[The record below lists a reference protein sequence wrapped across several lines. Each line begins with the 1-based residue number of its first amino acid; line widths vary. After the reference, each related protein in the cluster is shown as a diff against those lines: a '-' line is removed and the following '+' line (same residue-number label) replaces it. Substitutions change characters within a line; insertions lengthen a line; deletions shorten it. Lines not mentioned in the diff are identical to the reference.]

1 MQFLADFDYLEV
13 YSTSNHSL
21 MAIFFPLFG
30 IFTSFILIY
39 YLSSLNRSNIF
50 LALFFLCCNL
60 IVLVYYGLHFTKD
73 LFWEGVCFV
82 NWLPL
87 SYLLGPFLFYYVKS
101 TLSENNKLEKW
112 DWLHLLPAVFI
123 IFNCLPF
130 TTLPFDQKASIA
142 HEIVNITENYTLD
155 FNFVSFEFI
164 LLSRSAHLLV
174 YSVFSI
180 IYFFRHAHKVYKTH
194 GTRSSNHSILTKWM
208 LLLCSIQIVIAI
220 NSIGHMSTLYDIKFS
235 IFGIPS
241 YEIFTEKYYFGICGA
256 GFFLQNIFLF
266 LFPKILYGNVS
277 YTIEK
282 GKDSIIDDI
291 KSNLPKKIKDA
302 SVTEDIEKIIEKY
315 LSSIPYTSRDFSL
328 SQMSFDL
335 KIPERFLSNYFN
347 KELQITFSEWRK
359 NLRIDHVCRMIEQG
373 ESKNLTIEAIAT
385 NAGFASRSKF
395 IDAFKERKGVTPS
408 AFIKSIVAQ

>member
-1 MQFLADFDYLEV
+1 
-13 YSTSNHSL
+13 
-21 MAIFFPLFG
+21 MAILFPLFG

-60 IVLVYYGLHFTKD
+60 VVMVYYGLHFTKN

-87 SYLLGPFLFYYVKS
+87 SYLLGPLLFYYVKT
-101 TLSENNKLEKW
+101 TLADNNKLAKW
-112 DWLHLLPAVFI
+112 DWLHLLPAMLTI
-123 IFNCLPF
+123 INCLPF
-130 TTLPFDQKASIA
+130 TTLPFDQKAKIA
-142 HEIVNITENYTLD
+142 HEIVNVTENYSL
-155 FNFVSFEFI
+155 NFIFASFEFI
-164 LLSRSAHLLV
+164 LFSRSLHLLL
-174 YSVFSI
+174 YAILSI
-180 IYFFRHAHKVYKTH
+180 GYFYNNTRKTLKQFNKLP
-194 GTRSSNHSILTKWM
+194 SNHSIIKRWM
-208 LLLCSIQIVIAI
+208 YLLSGIQIVIAI
-220 NSIGHMSTLYDIKFS
+220 NSIGHMTTIYGYLFTILGVPST
-235 IFGIPS
+235 
-241 YEIFTEKYYFGICGA
+241 EIFSEKYYFEICGG

-282 GKDSIIDDI
+282 GKDNIIDDI
-291 KSNLPKKIKDA
+291 KLSLPRKIKDTA
-302 SVTEDIEKIIEKY
+302 TIQDFENALNEY
-315 LSSIPYTSRDFSL
+315 LQQSPYIQKEFSL

-347 KELQITFSEWRK
+347 KELNLTFSEWRK
-359 NLRIDHVCRMIEQG
+359 NLRIDHVCKMIEQG
-373 ESKNLTIEAIAT
+373 ESKNLTIEAISA

-408 AFIKSIVAQ
+408 AFIKSISVKN

>member
-1 MQFLADFDYLEV
+1 
-13 YSTSNHSL
+13 
-21 MAIFFPLFG
+21 MAILFPLFG
-30 IFTSFILIY
+30 IFTSFILLY

-60 IVLVYYGLHFTKD
+60 VVLVYYGLHFTKD
-73 LFWEGVCFV
+73 LFWEGVSFV

-87 SYLLGPFLFYYVKS
+87 SYVLGPLLFYYVKT
-101 TLSENNKLEKW
+101 TLSDNNKLEKW

-123 IFNCLPF
+123 IINCLPF
-130 TTLPFDQKASIA
+130 TTLPFDQKAQIA
-142 HEIVNITENYTLD
+142 HEIVNVTENYTLD

-164 LLSRSAHLLV
+164 LYSRSIHLLC
-174 YSVFSI
+174 YALFSI
-180 IYFFRHAHKVYKTH
+180 GFFYVHSKKMLQENNS
-194 GTRSSNHSILTKWM
+194 RSSNHSIISRWIY
-208 LLLCSIQIVIAI
+208 LLCLMQIIIAV
-220 NSIGHMSTLYDIKFS
+220 NSIGHMSTLYGVQFS

-241 YEIFTEKYYFGICGA
+241 TTIFTEKYYFEICGG
-256 GFFLQNIFLF
+256 GFFLQNLSLF

-282 GKDSIIDDI
+282 GKDNIIEEI
-291 KSNLPKKIKDA
+291 KSSLPKKQKETA
-302 SVTEDIEKIIEKY
+302 TVQDIEQIIQSY
-315 LSSIPYTSRDFSL
+315 LETLPFILKEFSL

-347 KELQITFSEWRK
+347 KELEITFSDWRK
-359 NLRIDHVCRMIEQG
+359 NLRIDHVCALIKDG
-373 ESKNLTIEAIAT
+373 EAKNLTIEAIAT

-408 AFIKSIVAQ
+408 AFIKSFKTVEA

>member
-1 MQFLADFDYLEV
+1 MLFLADFDYLEV
-13 YSTSNHSL
+13 YSTSNHAL

-82 NWLPL
+82 HWLPL

-112 DWLHLLPAVFI
+112 DWMHLLPAVFI
-123 IFNCLPF
+123 ILNCLPF

-142 HEIVNITENYTLD
+142 HEIVNVTENYTLD

-164 LLSRSAHLLV
+164 LLSRSAHLLA

-194 GTRSSNHSILTKWM
+194 GARSSNHGILTKWM
-208 LLLCSIQIVIAI
+208 LLLCGIQIVIAV

-241 YEIFTEKYYFGICGA
+241 YQIFTEKYYFGICGA

-291 KSNLPKKIKDA
+291 KSNLPKKIKDV

-315 LSSIPYTSRDFSL
+315 LSAVPYISRDFSL

-347 KELQITFSEWRK
+347 KELKITFSEWRK

-408 AFIKSIVAQ
+408 AFIKSVAT

>member
-1 MQFLADFDYLEV
+1 
-13 YSTSNHSL
+13 
-21 MAIFFPLFG
+21 MAILFPLFG
-30 IFTSFILIY
+30 IFTSFILLY

-60 IVLVYYGLHFTKD
+60 VVLVYYGLHFTKD
-73 LFWEGVCFV
+73 LFWEGVSFV

-87 SYLLGPFLFYYVKS
+87 SYLLGPLLFYYVKT
-101 TLSENNKLEKW
+101 TLSDSNKLEKW
-112 DWLHLLPAVFI
+112 DWLHLLPAAFI
-123 IFNCLPF
+123 IINCLPF
-130 TTLPFDQKASIA
+130 TTLPFNQKAQIA
-142 HEIVNITENYTLD
+142 HEIVNVTENYSLD

-164 LLSRSAHLLV
+164 LYSRSIHLLL

-180 IYFFRHAHKVYKTH
+180 AYFY
-194 GTRSSNHSILTKWM
+194 TRSKTILKNFNRLPSNHSVISRWLY
-208 LLLCSIQIVIAI
+208 LLCIIQIVIAI
-220 NSIGHMSTLYDIKFS
+220 NSIGHMSTLYGVQFN

-241 YEIFTEKYYFGICGA
+241 TSIFTEKYYFEICGG

-282 GKDSIIDDI
+282 GKDNIIDEL
-291 KSNLPKKIKDA
+291 KSSLPKKQKEA
-302 SVTEDIEKIIEKY
+302 ATVQDIENIIQSY
-315 LSSIPYTSRDFSL
+315 LGTSPYIQKEFSL

-347 KELQITFSEWRK
+347 KVLNITFSDWRK
-359 NLRIDHVCRMIEQG
+359 NLRIDHVCKLIEDG
-373 ESKNLTIEAIAT
+373 EAKNLTIEAIST

-408 AFIKSIVAQ
+408 AFIKSITLKN

>member
-1 MQFLADFDYLEV
+1 
-13 YSTSNHSL
+13 
-21 MAIFFPLFG
+21 MAILFPLFG
-30 IFTSFILIY
+30 IFTSFILLY

-60 IVLVYYGLHFTKD
+60 VVLVYYGLHFTKD
-73 LFWEGVCFV
+73 LFWEGVSFV

-87 SYLLGPFLFYYVKS
+87 SYLLGPLLFYYVKT
-101 TLSENNKLEKW
+101 TLSDSNKLQKW

-123 IFNCLPF
+123 VINCLPF
-130 TTLPFDQKASIA
+130 TTLPFDQKAQIA
-142 HEIVNITENYTLD
+142 HEIVNVTENYALD

-164 LLSRSAHLLV
+164 LYSRSIHLLL
-174 YSVFSI
+174 YSIFSI
-180 IYFFRHAHKVYKTH
+180 GYFY
-194 GTRSSNHSILTKWM
+194 TRSKAILKNFNRLPSNHSIISRWLY
-208 LLLCSIQIVIAI
+208 LLSLIQIIIAI
-220 NSIGHMSTLYDIKFS
+220 NSIGHMSTLYGVQFN

-241 YEIFTEKYYFGICGA
+241 TRIFTEKYYFEICGG

-282 GKDSIIDDI
+282 GKDNIIDDL
-291 KSNLPKKIKDA
+291 KSNLPKKQKETATIQ
-302 SVTEDIEKIIEKY
+302 DIEQIIQRY
-315 LSSIPYTSRDFSL
+315 LENSPFIQKEFSL

-347 KELQITFSEWRK
+347 KELNITFSEWRK
-359 NLRIDHVCRMIEQG
+359 NLRIDHVCRLIELG
-373 ESKNLTIEAIAT
+373 EAKNLTIEAIST

-408 AFIKSIVAQ
+408 AFIKSIALKD

>member
-1 MQFLADFDYLEV
+1 
-13 YSTSNHSL
+13 
-21 MAIFFPLFG
+21 MAILFPLFG

-60 IVLVYYGLHFTKD
+60 VVMVYYGLHFTKN
-73 LFWEGVCFV
+73 LFWEGFCFV

-87 SYLLGPFLFYYVKS
+87 SYLLGPLLFYYVKT
-101 TLSENNKLEKW
+101 TLADNNKLAKW
-112 DWLHLLPAVFI
+112 DWLHLLPALLTI
-123 IFNCLPF
+123 INCLPF

-142 HEIVNITENYTLD
+142 HEIVNVTENYSL
-155 FNFVSFEFI
+155 NFTFASFEFI
-164 LLSRSAHLLV
+164 LFSRSVHLLLYAV
-174 YSVFSI
+174 LSI
-180 IYFFRHAHKVYKTH
+180 GYFYNNTRKTLKQFNKLP
-194 GTRSSNHSILTKWM
+194 SNHSIIKRWLY
-208 LLLCSIQIVIAI
+208 LLSFIQIVIAV
-220 NSIGHMSTLYDIKFS
+220 NSIGHMTTIYGYFFSVLGVPST
-235 IFGIPS
+235 
-241 YEIFTEKYYFGICGA
+241 EIFSEKYYFEICGG

-282 GKDSIIDDI
+282 GKDNIIDDI
-291 KSNLPKKIKDA
+291 KLSLPRKIKDTA
-302 SVTEDIEKIIEKY
+302 TIQDFENSLNEY
-315 LSSIPYTSRDFSL
+315 LQKSPYIQKEFSL

-347 KELQITFSEWRK
+347 KELNLTFSEWRK
-359 NLRIDHVCRMIEQG
+359 NLRIDHVCKMIEQG
-373 ESKNLTIEAIAT
+373 ESKNLTIEAISS

-408 AFIKSIVAQ
+408 AFIKSISVKD

>member
-1 MQFLADFDYLEV
+1 
-13 YSTSNHSL
+13 

-30 IFTSFILIY
+30 IFTSFILVY
-39 YLSSLNRSNIF
+39 YLSSLNRSNVF

-60 IVLVYYGLHFTKD
+60 VVLVYYGLHFTKD
-73 LFWEGVCFV
+73 IFWEGVFFV
-82 NWLPL
+82 HWLPL
-87 SYLLGPFLFYYVKS
+87 SYLLGPFLFYYVKT
-101 TLSENNKLEKW
+101 TLSESNKLAKW
-112 DWLHLLPAVFI
+112 DWLHLIPAVFI

-130 TTLPFDQKASIA
+130 TTLPFDQKKAIA

-174 YSVFSI
+174 YALYSI
-180 IYFFRHAHKVYKTH
+180 WYFYKH
-194 GTRSSNHSILTKWM
+194 SKDLQKQFGKLPSNHSIIKRWIYILATA
-208 LLLCSIQIVIAI
+208 QIVIAI

-241 YEIFTEKYYFGICGA
+241 YKIFTEKYYFGICGT

-277 YTIEK
+277 YNIEK
-282 GKDSIIDDI
+282 GKDNIIDEI
-291 KSNLPKKIKDA
+291 KSNLPKKSKEQNAIQ
-302 SVTEDIEKIIEKY
+302 DIGPIIDDY
-315 LSSIPYTSRDFSL
+315 LTSAPFVHKEFSL

-335 KIPERFLSNYFN
+335 KVPERVLSNYFN
-347 KELQITFSEWRK
+347 KELNITFSEWRRH
-359 NLRIDHVCRMIEQG
+359 LRIDHVCNLIEAG
-373 ESKNLTIEAIAT
+373 ESKNLTIEAIAA

-408 AFIKSIVAQ
+408 VFIKSVSSL